1 MSDNPMKILV
11 VEPIKQPYIQEID
24 GSLESMQKLVG
35 GAIEAIYPLDDAV
48 ALICNDEGKL
58 LNLPY
63 NRFLYDE
70 QKQPYDV
77 ICGTFFVVGL
87 GKDNFKSLTIQQIR
101 TYSDMYSREFILP
114 VPRKEQH
121 DKHDKER

>member
-1 MSDNPMKILV
+1 MNDNPLKVLV
-11 VEPIKQPYIQEID
+11 VEPKKRPYVQEID
-24 GSLESMQKLVG
+24 GSLASMQKLVG
-35 GAIEAIYPLDDAV
+35 GTIQAVYPFEDAV

-77 ICGTFFVVGL
+77 ICGTFLVVGV
-87 GKDNFKSLTIQQIR
+87 GAEDFQSLTAQQIR
-101 TYSDMYSREFILP
+101 RYHEMYSREMISTLK
-114 VPRKEQH
+114 RKEI
-121 DKHDKER
+121 HDKER

>member
-11 VEPIKQPYIQEID
+11 VEPMKRPYVQEID

-35 GAIEAIYPLDDAV
+35 GTIQAVYPFPEDAV

-77 ICGTFFVVGL
+77 ICGTFFV
-87 GKDNFKSLTIQQIR
+87 GKLQIPDHPADPHIQRYVQPGV
-101 TYSDMYSREFILP
+101 YPPGAEKGEP
-114 VPRKEQH
+114 
-121 DKHDKER
+121 

>member
-1 MSDNPMKILV
+1 MKVVV
-11 VEPIKQPYIQEID
+11 VEPMKKPYVQEID
-24 GSLESMQKLVG
+24 GSLASMQKLVG
-35 GAIEAIYPLDDAV
+35 GTIQAVYPFEDAV

-63 NRFLYDE
+63 NRFLYDD

-87 GKDNFKSLTIQQIR
+87 GKENFKSLTIQQIR

-114 VPRKEQH
+114 APRKEN
-121 DKHDKER
+121 HDKER

>member
-1 MSDNPMKILV
+1 MK
-11 VEPIKQPYIQEID
+11 KPYEKEIIGD
-24 GSLESMQKLVG
+24 LREMQDIVG
-35 GAIEAIYPLDDAV
+35 GTIQAVYPFPEDTV

-63 NRFLYDE
+63 NRFLYDD

-87 GKDNFKSLTIQQIR
+87 GEEDFKSLTIQQIR